1 MPVLLV
7 AILNDPSH
15 IWAVLDAWG
24 ALGAG
29 DATIFDSTG
38 RHAAAPFRDDLPL
51 FPSVQDLLESTEAHH
66 RTLWSVV
73 SDDTDL
79 EAIVRAT
86 EAITGS
92 LDKPAT
98 GLIFALPI
106 IKTWGLRRPGSG

>member
-1 MPVLLV
+1 MSVLLV
-7 AILNDPSH
+7 AILNDPAH
-15 IWAVLDAWG
+15 IWEVLDAWT
-24 ALGAG
+24 ALGVS

-38 RHAAAPFRDDLPL
+38 LHKAESFRDDLPL

-79 EAIVRAT
+79 DALARAT
-86 EAITGS
+86 EAIVGP

-98 GLIFALPI
+98 GLLFAMPI
-106 IKTWGLRRPGSG
+106 IKTWGLRAPGSG